1 MGEPPDQGQIGPTV
15 AMPNRAASKINCMSE
30 VILSGW
36 IAGDHVR
43 IHAARGFRAFFAER
57 QKIMNQSRIV
67 FILIVVGKEVDQ
79 AEFDGSDIRRT
90 GSSR

>member
-1 MGEPPDQGQIGPTV
+1 MGGPPDQGQIGPTV

-57 QKIMNQSRIV
+57 QKYHESIPDCLHSHSRRQRS
-67 FILIVVGKEVDQ
+67 GP
-79 AEFDGSDIRRT
+79 
-90 GSSR
+90 SRV

>member
-1 MGEPPDQGQIGPTV
+1 
-15 AMPNRAASKINCMSE
+15 
-30 VILSGW
+30 
-36 IAGDHVR
+36 
-43 IHAARGFRAFFAER
+43 
-57 QKIMNQSRIV
+57 MNQSRIV